1 MLLRSLA
8 SAISNLD
15 SAWLIAALSSIA
27 ILAIVGLMFAR
38 DYKARRIRQAD
49 KAVRDFER
57 QHAMLDSLPAAVVVL
72 DTSGKVHLFNDAW
85 LKLVSEDAFNLP
97 DGGKGRHYRQVFRQL
112 TGVPESDPE
121 TTLEAGIRRV
131 AKSRDHRF
139 DQDLLTTRQG
149 NWPWFHVY
157 VRTMKDD
164 DTPNV
169 LLMLVNVSARK
180 HQEFDLDTSWDDLV
194 DEEIGN
200 IDPSRI
206 VSGNGLLH
214 RASNVFGGFY
224 RGLVRYNRRVMAA
237 YGALRTSP
245 AFSQS
250 I

>member
-1 MLLRSLA
+1 MLLGSLG

-27 ILAIVGLMFAR
+27 ILAIVGLMLVR
-38 DYKARRIRQAD
+38 GYTARRARQAD
-49 KAVRDFER
+49 KAVLDLER

-72 DTSGKVHLFNDAW
+72 DKSGKIHLFNDAW
-85 LKLVSEDAFNLP
+85 LKLVCEDAFNLT

-139 DQDLLTTRQG
+139 DEDLLTTRKG
-149 NWPWFHVY
+149 HWPWFHVY
-157 VRTMKDD
+157 VRTMEGDD
-164 DTPNV
+164 VSNV
-169 LLMLVNVSARK
+169 LLMLVNISARK
-180 HQEFDLDTSWDDLV
+180 HGEFDLDVNWNDLV
-194 DEEIGN
+194 DAEIGN
-200 IDPSRI
+200 LDPSR
-206 VSGNGLLH
+206 VASGNDLLH
-214 RASNVFGGFY
+214 RASNVFEGLY

>member
-15 SAWLIAALSSIA
+15 SAWLIAALSSVA
-27 ILAIVGLMFAR
+27 ILAIVGLMLVR
-38 DYKARRIRQAD
+38 GYRARRAHLSD
-49 KAVRDFER
+49 KAERDLER

-72 DTSGKVHLFNDAW
+72 DKSGKIHLFNDAW
-85 LKLVSEDAFNLP
+85 LKLVREEAFNLM
-97 DGGKGRHYRQVFRQL
+97 DGGMGRHYRQVFRQL

-139 DQDLLTTRQG
+139 DEDLLTTREG

-157 VRTMKDD
+157 VRTMEGDV
-164 DTPNV
+164 TSNV
-169 LLMLVNVSARK
+169 LLMLVNISARK
-180 HQEFDLDTSWDDLV
+180 HQEFDLDANWDDLV
-194 DEEIGN
+194 DEEVGN
-200 IDPSRI
+200 LDPSRI
-206 VSGNGLLH
+206 VPGNDLLH
-214 RASNVFGGFY
+214 RASNVFARLY
-224 RGLVRYNRRVMAA
+224 RGLVRYNLRVMAA
-237 YGALRTSP
+237 YGALRTSR